1 MDDQPVEIGRHGPEA
16 GPGWSERAALDQL
29 AAVIDPADVR
39 GGKNRL
45 IHRVHLCALSESLGD
60 VRGEGV
66 LDFGCGTGRISAW
79 LARNGA
85 AVEGVDVTS
94 EMVDAARTNVP
105 KGSFHVVDGPS
116 LPFEDARFDVVVSV
130 YVLQYYVARD
140 ESVFRELARV
150 LRPGGRLVAIE
161 QVTERDIGRGA
172 PASAYAEAFDLA
184 GFDVSGMSFIRASD
198 SPIVGTVQRHPALAD
213 TPGLPALLA
222 WEAAI
227 TRRAR
232 WTSYADAVISS
243 SKR

>member
-1 MDDQPVEIGRHGPEA
+1 MDDQPVEIGRQGLEA
-16 GPGWSERAALDQL
+16 GPEWSERAALDPL

-45 IHRVHLCALSESLGD
+45 IHRVHLRALSKHLGD

-79 LARNGA
+79 LVERGA
-85 AVEGVDVTS
+85 AVQGVDVTS
-94 EMVDAARTNVP
+94 EMVYVARTNVP
-105 KGSFHVVDGPS
+105 EASFRVVDGSS

-172 PASAYAEAFDLA
+172 PPSVYADAFDLA
-184 GFDVSGMSFIRASD
+184 GLDVDGISLIRTGE
-198 SPIVGTVQRHPALAD
+198 SPIVGIVQRHPALAD
-213 TPGLPALLA
+213 TPALPAFLA
-222 WEAAI
+222 WEASL
-227 TRRAR
+227 TRWVRR
-232 WTSYADAVISS
+232 TSYTDALISAT
-243 SKR
+243 KR